1 MCVLEGML
9 EQSNPEQL
17 WGMSSRMQDARTRN
31 AESCLSQTSQNAH
44 SNRVAERVLECLVE
58 YGLI

>member
-1 MCVLEGML
+1 MCVLESML

-17 WGMSSRMQDARTRN
+17 WGRSSRMQD